1 MKTIYAFKMLN
12 NRSSVF
18 KKTKPKPYLQHSM
31 GDKTH
36 FATSVFTSV
45 FEIQLQKAMC
55 CFDRGN

>member
-1 MKTIYAFKMLN
+1 MLN
-12 NRSSVF
+12 NRSSDF
-18 KKTKPKPYLQHSM
+18 KKTKPKLYLYHSM

-36 FATSVFTSV
+36 FATSVFMLI